1 MKPLSSLTAVV
12 LPLSASIEATGRGPW
27 SSPRTKTSTPR
38 SPSPH
43 QRSSWCRCCR
53 QPARP
58 TARCRREA
66 LGASVRGEH
75 DVSLGT
81 LRWWVVPLVRSGCL
95 SDRFRPVTRTS
106 LGGRCTSW
114 PRPCCGRS
122 APDGHRIAAVRPHA
136 QPRRRGTRGA
146 ASTRP
151 RRAIEEAGDE
161 QGDYYDGVFRS
172 SSAVHSSSVIGE
184 VAHSMLA
191 IACAGVR
198 MPATTQATL
207 SARNGN
213 CIAACGSVSP

>member
-1 MKPLSSLTAVV
+1 VKPLSSLTAVV

-43 QRSSWCRCCR
+43 QRSCWCRCCR

-58 TARCRREA
+58 TARRRRRCRREA

-106 LGGRCTSW
+106 PGADAGTDPGTDPGTSHLRQSGAGG
-114 PRPCCGRS
+114 
-122 APDGHRIAAVRPHA
+122 D
-136 QPRRRGTRGA
+136 
-146 ASTRP
+146 
-151 RRAIEEAGDE
+151 
-161 QGDYYDGVFRS
+161 S
-172 SSAVHSSSVIGE
+172 SSDSPPAVPRIGDGENFTSSPYEIPPGQ
-184 VAHSMLA
+184 L
-191 IACAGVR
+191 
-198 MPATTQATL
+198 
-207 SARNGN
+207 
-213 CIAACGSVSP
+213 